1 MSGILENRVA
11 IVTGGARGIGLA
23 LAQIMVM
30 QGAKVVIADNGCAL
44 DGSPE
49 DSVVAD
55 AAVDRCNNIAPNSTS
70 AFKENLATK
79 GVAQALVNHTRKT
92 FGAVDIVVNNASILR
107 ADSILQGDR
116 DRFEF
121 VIANNLTSAYD
132 LLAAACPLMREQH
145 QIGRLPGSIINVI
158 STTGLYGGYH
168 QAAEAAAKAGL
179 LGLTRSVAL
188 ELKSL
193 GITCN
198 AVAPFAG
205 TRAIKAISA
214 GNDDAAAFNARHE
227 HIPASHAANLIV
239 WLCSSQAA
247 SISGQLLGVRGR
259 EVMLFNQA
267 RPVRTVFTGA
277 GVLDADALGQSI
289 LEQFTPEFAQLC
301 SDVDAFNSDPIL

>member
-49 DSVVAD
+49 DSVVTD
-55 AAVDRCNNIAPNSTS
+55 AAVARCNQIAPNSTS
-70 AFKENLATK
+70 AFTDNLAAK
-79 GVAQALVNHTRKT
+79 GVALGLVNHARKT

-132 LLAAACPLMREQH
+132 VLAAACPLMREQR
-145 QIGRLPGSIINVI
+145 QIGRLPGSIVNVI
-158 STTGLYGGYH
+158 STTGIYGGYH

-188 ELKSL
+188 ELKQF

-205 TRAIKAISA
+205 TRAIQGISA
-214 GNDDAAAFNARHE
+214 GQLDHAEFNERHAQV
-227 HIPASHAANLIV
+227 PASHAANLIT

-247 SISGQLLGVRGR
+247 SVSGQLFGVRGR

-267 RPVRTVFTGA
+267 RPTRTVFTGA
-277 GVLDADALGQSI
+277 GVLDADALGHSI
-289 LEQFTPEFAQLC
+289 LEQFSPEFAQLC
-301 SDVDAFNSDPIL
+301 SDVDAFNSDPVL

>member
-1 MSGILENRVA
+1 MSGILEKRVA

-49 DSVVAD
+49 DSVVTE
-55 AAVDRCNNIAPNSTS
+55 AAVNRCNQIAPNSAS
-70 AFKENLATK
+70 AFTDNLAAK

-107 ADSILQGDR
+107 SDSILQGDR

-132 LLAAACPLMREQH
+132 VLAAACPLMREQR
-145 QIGRLPGSIINVI
+145 QIGRLPGSIVNVI
-158 STTGLYGGYH
+158 STTGIYGGYH

-193 GITCN
+193 GMTCN

-205 TRAIKAISA
+205 TRAIAGMSA
-214 GNDDAAAFNARHE
+214 GQDDHAEFNERHS
-227 HIPASHAANLIV
+227 HIPASHVANLIT

-247 SISGQLLGVRGR
+247 AVSGQLFGVRGR
-259 EVMLFNQA
+259 EVMLFSQA

-277 GVLDADALGQSI
+277 GVLDADSLGHSI
-289 LEQFTPEFAQLC
+289 MEQFSGEFAQLC
-301 SDVDAFNSDPIL
+301 SDVDAFNSDPVL